1 LRHTFSDTDK
11 FGHGNCHPNNNGVV
25 NSNTDGDRVANGYT
39 Y

>member
-1 LRHTFSDTDK
+1 LRHTVSDTDK

-25 NSNTDGDRVANGYT
+25 NTDGDRVANGYT